1 MMHNACM
8 PVSVS
13 IRNVPEAVRDA
24 LSARAAQRGQSLQE
38 YLLSTLV
45 EHVRRPNMA
54 ELMAQIRARKAAT
67 DSRVSL
73 ADILAAK
80 DEDRR

>member
-1 MMHNACM
+1 MHGCFHEHSQRA
-8 PVSVS
+8 
-13 IRNVPEAVRDA
+13 RGGAGR

-45 EHVRRPNMA
+45 EHVRRPSMA
-54 ELMAQIRARKAAT
+54 ELMSQIRARKAAT
-67 DSRVSL
+67 ESRVSV